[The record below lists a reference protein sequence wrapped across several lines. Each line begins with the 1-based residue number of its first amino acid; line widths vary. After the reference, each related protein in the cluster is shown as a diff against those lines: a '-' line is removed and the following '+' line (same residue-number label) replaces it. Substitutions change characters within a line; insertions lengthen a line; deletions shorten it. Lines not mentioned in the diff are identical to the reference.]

1 MNKKLL
7 HLLLTKITKNKCLY
21 ILGSGVSI
29 NYAKSIQQT
38 KSHIRNEI
46 YSGSFLL
53 EINNSKSDLNKLL
66 TLPSNEIFSNE
77 SELILDLEWLY
88 QHTTS
93 NEKIDNLYL
102 KSIQPNIPNEC
113 PEYEI
118 FNLFKS
124 GKIFNFNHDG
134 LDELFIHNKNISIL
148 HPHGKFPTHAKS
160 FLNSLHPMEY
170 DYRLNLFNSWGI
182 HPPTKENME
191 ILHTKPYIDIKI
203 NFSEIEEIFI
213 IGYSF
218 CETQPGSIQDEYSFN
233 LILDL
238 AKFYRKRI
246 WIINPNP
253 KSLLNIMQEN
263 SHGQLEIID
272 LPIKWDFFTKAILHA
287 LGYFPLAL
295 LNRGS
300 KIASMIVN
308 NYKIPSDTPQSWLDL
323 ALMKLSNPSLW
334 KFTYNKAYQEYISK
348 SKIFTID
355 DVIKKYFE
363 LTMKNKF

>member
-7 HLLLTKITKNKCLY
+7 RLLLTKIIKNKCLF

-29 NYAKSIQQT
+29 NYAKSIQET

-46 YSGSFLL
+46 YNSESFLL
-53 EINNSKSDLNKLL
+53 EINNNKSNLNKLL
-66 TLPSNEIFSNE
+66 TLPSSEIFPNE

-93 NEKIDNLYL
+93 NEKIENLYL
-102 KSIQPNIPNEC
+102 KTIQPNIPNEC

-118 FNLFKS
+118 FNLCKS

-134 LDELFIHNKNISIL
+134 LDELFIHNKNISML
-148 HPHGKFPTHAKS
+148 HPHGKFPIHAKS

-170 DYRLNLFNSWGI
+170 DYKLNLFNSWGI
-182 HPPTKENME
+182 HPPTKEHMR
-191 ILHTKPYIDIKI
+191 ILHTKPYIDIKK
-203 NFSEIEEIFI
+203 NFAEIEEICI

-218 CETQPGSIQDEYSFN
+218 CETQPGNIQDEYSFN

-238 AKFYRKRI
+238 AKFYKKRI

-253 KSLLNIMQEN
+253 KNLLNIMQEN
-263 SHGQLEIID
+263 SHGHFEIID
-272 LPIKWDFFTKAILHA
+272 FPIKWDLLTKAILDT
-287 LGYFPLAL
+287 LGYYPLAL

-300 KIASMIVN
+300 RIASRITN
-308 NYKIPSDTPQSWLDL
+308 NHPIALDTPQSWLDL
-323 ALMKLSNPSLW
+323 ASMKLTNPSLW
-334 KFTYNKAYQEYISK
+334 KFTYTTAYHGYILKNKT
-348 SKIFTID
+348 FTID
-355 DVIKKYFE
+355 EVIKKYFE
-363 LTMKNKF
+363 LLDKS